1 MNGNTGL
8 ELADLGTFVA
18 IADAGGVTAA
28 ARRLGLPK
36 SIVSRRLSRLE
47 KSLGTTLMTRTT
59 RGAALTEA
67 GATFREHA
75 ARVQSEIEAAWA
87 SIAPEGE
94 LRGQLR
100 VSAPLSFGLTH
111 VAPMLA
117 ELARRHPRLQVHAG
131 YSDRYVDLIAEGYD
145 CAIRIGYLAD
155 SSLVARR
162 IRPMRGRIVASPA
175 YLATRGAPKSLDDLA
190 NHEVVSQI
198 SETWRIQDGDS
209 VRLVHPPA
217 RFRADNGQSLVPA
230 LLGGLGI
237 GMLPDFLG
245 DEHLASGRLVRVLE
259 HLVLAEAAIWFVR
272 PPGGQAPRSVRALLE
287 LLLEHCGSAT
297 PP

>member
-1 MNGNTGL
+1 MNRNTSL
-8 ELADLGTFVA
+8 ELADLDTFVA
-18 IADAGGVTAA
+18 IADTGGVTAA

-47 KSLGTTLMTRTT
+47 KALGTTLMTRTT

-75 ARVQSEIEAAWA
+75 ARVQSELETACE

-94 LRGQLR
+94 VRGRLR

-117 ELARRHPRLQVHAG
+117 ELARRHPQLQVQAG
-131 YSDRYVDLIAEGYD
+131 YSDRYVDLVADGYD

-162 IRPMRGRIVASPA
+162 IRPVRARIVASPSYVA
-175 YLATRGAPKSLDDLA
+175 ARGAPTSLDDLA
-190 NHEVVSQI
+190 RHEVVSQI
-198 SETWRIQDGDS
+198 TETWRIQDGDA
-209 VRLVHPPA
+209 VRLFHPPA
-217 RFRADNGQSLVPA
+217 RFRADNGQALVPA
-230 LLGGLGI
+230 LLAGLGI
-237 GMLPDFLG
+237 GMLPDFLA
-245 DEHLASGRLVRVLE
+245 DEHLASGKLVRL
-259 HLVLAEAAIWFVR
+259 LAELAMPDAAIYFVR
-272 PPGGQAPRSVRALLE
+272 PPGGQAPRKVRALLE
-287 LLLEHCGSAT
+287 ILLERFGTLT

>member
-1 MNGNTGL
+1 MNRNTSV
-8 ELADLGTFVA
+8 ELADLSTFVA

-94 LRGQLR
+94 LRGRLR

-111 VAPMLA
+111 VAPILA

-131 YSDRYVDLIAEGYD
+131 YSDRYVDLIADGYD

-162 IRPMRGRIVASPA
+162 IRPVRARIVASPA
-175 YLATRGAPKSLDDLA
+175 YLATRGAPKSLDDLV

-198 SETWRIQDGDS
+198 SETWRIRDGDDI
-209 VRLVHPPA
+209 RLFHPPA

-230 LLGGLGI
+230 LLNGLGI
-237 GMLPDFLG
+237 GMLPDFLC
-245 DEHLASGRLVRVLE
+245 DEHLASGRLVRVLAD
-259 HLVLAEAAIWFVR
+259 VAIAEAAIYFVR

-287 LLLEHCGSAT
+287 ILLDECSNVT